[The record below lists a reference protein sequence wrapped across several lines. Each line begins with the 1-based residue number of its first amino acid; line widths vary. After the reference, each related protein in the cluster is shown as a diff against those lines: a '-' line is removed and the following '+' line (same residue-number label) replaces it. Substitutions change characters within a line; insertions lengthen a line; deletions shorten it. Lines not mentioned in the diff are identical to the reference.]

1 MNKKEKSFILIG
13 IVVLIMLLMF
23 GIYIQSN
30 NKTNIGNQKINIS
43 VDDSKLNIFYFYVG
57 QADCTLIIN
66 NGKTM
71 LIDAGDK
78 TDGKLIANC
87 LKQLGIEKIDYLI
100 GTHSDDDH
108 IGGMI
113 NIVNNFEI
121 QNLYMPQKEANNQS
135 YIELKKNIN
144 IQKIEINDIV
154 KIGEATA
161 IVKWVDNEE
170 KYSDNNSSIVLQ
182 LNYKDKKYLFTGD
195 IETKVENELIKQ
207 NTLEEID
214 VLKVAHHGSNSSTS
228 EKFLNAIKPKS
239 VIISSGS
246 TYNKF
251 PNVECLKRILKLVN
265 KESIFITERDGTIW
279 ITSDGITVDNIQ
291 KLNEINLDGA
301 KSQINQN
308 ELGSEYLESIQI
320 SMFSFFEKTIENI
333 NEREYNNYSFKS
345 ILIYYILKFIS
356 CIFLYIESTRT
367 QFNIE
372 RRMPLKL
379 DLGLKLANNILQNKE
394 ISNFIQELSNTLKDN
409 NVLVYKDYDSAKFTR
424 ENEEKLWGKKEKLIS
439 ESITENNIENS
450 DQNKL
455 YEISYKNSN
464 GYSVI
469 EFNEKYSNRN
479 IISVDNEKLPQNTET
494 GMFFRKVGD
503 NYVFD
508 KVTTEKIY
516 NEMTSFQNELVKE
529 QKEMLND
536 MRQDGAIYKVTYL
549 EDDCEDWRTEVTNQK
564 TGEVFQELE
573 FPHDVYHQVGVD
585 SLVKYENGKYSVVE
599 GTSVYDLYPNI
610 IENYCENEGVYITQN
625 GKCETA
631 NELYKSINKSHKD
644 EIIRKVTNAIEKI
657 LKFTVDKLV
666 ELIKNK
672 Q

>member
-320 SMFSFFEKTIENI
+320 SMFSFFEKT
-333 NEREYNNYSFKS
+333 
-345 ILIYYILKFIS
+345 
-356 CIFLYIESTRT
+356 
-367 QFNIE
+367 
-372 RRMPLKL
+372 M
-379 DLGLKLANNILQNKE
+379 
-394 ISNFIQELSNTLKDN
+394 
-409 NVLVYKDYDSAKFTR
+409 
-424 ENEEKLWGKKEKLIS
+424 
-439 ESITENNIENS
+439 
-450 DQNKL
+450 
-455 YEISYKNSN
+455 
-464 GYSVI
+464 
-469 EFNEKYSNRN
+469 
-479 IISVDNEKLPQNTET
+479 
-494 GMFFRKVGD
+494 
-503 NYVFD
+503 
-508 KVTTEKIY
+508 
-516 NEMTSFQNELVKE
+516 
-529 QKEMLND
+529 
-536 MRQDGAIYKVTYL
+536 
-549 EDDCEDWRTEVTNQK
+549 
-564 TGEVFQELE
+564 
-573 FPHDVYHQVGVD
+573 
-585 SLVKYENGKYSVVE
+585 
-599 GTSVYDLYPNI
+599 
-610 IENYCENEGVYITQN
+610 
-625 GKCETA
+625 
-631 NELYKSINKSHKD
+631 
-644 EIIRKVTNAIEKI
+644 
-657 LKFTVDKLV
+657 
-666 ELIKNK
+666 
-672 Q
+672 

>member
-265 KESIFITERDGTIW
+265 KESIFITERDGTI
-279 ITSDGITVDNIQ
+279 
-291 KLNEINLDGA
+291 
-301 KSQINQN
+301 
-308 ELGSEYLESIQI
+308 
-320 SMFSFFEKTIENI
+320 
-333 NEREYNNYSFKS
+333 
-345 ILIYYILKFIS
+345 
-356 CIFLYIESTRT
+356 
-367 QFNIE
+367 
-372 RRMPLKL
+372 
-379 DLGLKLANNILQNKE
+379 
-394 ISNFIQELSNTLKDN
+394 
-409 NVLVYKDYDSAKFTR
+409 
-424 ENEEKLWGKKEKLIS
+424 
-439 ESITENNIENS
+439 
-450 DQNKL
+450 
-455 YEISYKNSN
+455 
-464 GYSVI
+464 
-469 EFNEKYSNRN
+469 
-479 IISVDNEKLPQNTET
+479 
-494 GMFFRKVGD
+494 
-503 NYVFD
+503 
-508 KVTTEKIY
+508 
-516 NEMTSFQNELVKE
+516 
-529 QKEMLND
+529 
-536 MRQDGAIYKVTYL
+536 
-549 EDDCEDWRTEVTNQK
+549 
-564 TGEVFQELE
+564 
-573 FPHDVYHQVGVD
+573 
-585 SLVKYENGKYSVVE
+585 
-599 GTSVYDLYPNI
+599 
-610 IENYCENEGVYITQN
+610 
-625 GKCETA
+625 
-631 NELYKSINKSHKD
+631 
-644 EIIRKVTNAIEKI
+644 
-657 LKFTVDKLV
+657 
-666 ELIKNK
+666 
-672 Q
+672 

>member
-320 SMFSFFEKTIENI
+320 SMFSF
-333 NEREYNNYSFKS
+333 
-345 ILIYYILKFIS
+345 
-356 CIFLYIESTRT
+356 
-367 QFNIE
+367 
-372 RRMPLKL
+372 
-379 DLGLKLANNILQNKE
+379 
-394 ISNFIQELSNTLKDN
+394 
-409 NVLVYKDYDSAKFTR
+409 V
-424 ENEEKLWGKKEKLIS
+424 
-439 ESITENNIENS
+439 
-450 DQNKL
+450 
-455 YEISYKNSN
+455 
-464 GYSVI
+464 
-469 EFNEKYSNRN
+469 
-479 IISVDNEKLPQNTET
+479 
-494 GMFFRKVGD
+494 
-503 NYVFD
+503 
-508 KVTTEKIY
+508 
-516 NEMTSFQNELVKE
+516 
-529 QKEMLND
+529 
-536 MRQDGAIYKVTYL
+536 
-549 EDDCEDWRTEVTNQK
+549 
-564 TGEVFQELE
+564 
-573 FPHDVYHQVGVD
+573 
-585 SLVKYENGKYSVVE
+585 
-599 GTSVYDLYPNI
+599 
-610 IENYCENEGVYITQN
+610 
-625 GKCETA
+625 
-631 NELYKSINKSHKD
+631 
-644 EIIRKVTNAIEKI
+644 
-657 LKFTVDKLV
+657 
-666 ELIKNK
+666 
-672 Q
+672 